1 MRVEVYHSRRQLYEV
16 EVEAPSLEAIR
27 ENWDKITHDLIYE
40 SEDWDLEKGEKYL
53 SGEFTPEPPDPES
66 TLLPEIEWRGEKT
79 GIRVVEGKA
88 VQITIGEFLG
98 HHAVDVYSL

>member
-1 MRVEVYHSRRQLYEV
+1 MRVTVYHSRHDIYEV

-27 ENWDKITHDLIYE
+27 KNWDTIQNDFLGYTENFAFD
-40 SEDWDLEKGEKYL
+40 KGEKYL

-66 TLLPEIEWRGEKT
+66 TLLPEIEWHGEKT